1 MCEGL
6 RYPEFKD
13 HPGLELRRLFI
24 YMAPCCYFRD
34 RKTNTH
40 THTLCGVSL
49 QAPEGPRA
57 LRSEEKE
64 FFCQY
69 WESAKAFSCPWP
81 PALLGFI
88 WTVDH
93 SREDP
98 SFQAPVPVSRHSAAP
113 PHTHTLQC
121 VIKETIKA
129 EGWKWLTFLRHMV
142 IRCIWG
148 SCENCLFLPALI
160 LDFPFWG
167 GGVYTL
173 FSIGLSSGLSSIPKL
188 TRGKCSILLGE

>member
-1 MCEGL
+1 MVSHYRLLKG
-6 RYPEFKD
+6 PEHSDQRRKSFSVNTGRVQRLSPA
-13 HPGLELRRLFI
+13 PGHRPSWVSFGQLTIAER
-24 YMAPCCYFRD
+24 
-34 RKTNTH
+34 
-40 THTLCGVSL
+40 TLPSRPLYLYHVT
-49 QAPEGPRA
+49 
-57 LRSEEKE
+57 
-64 FFCQY
+64 
-69 WESAKAFSCPWP
+69 P
-81 PALLGFI
+81 PPL
-88 WTVDH
+88 
-93 SREDP
+93 
-98 SFQAPVPVSRHSAAP
+98 
-113 PHTHTLQC
+113 HTHTLQC